1 MIYVYS
7 ICICIIIMSNFL
19 WVLTEKRKNMMNELI
34 NIPEFGKKSKSE
46 IMELALQ
53 EYLEKHLKSNN
64 PQTQL
69 TIFNKESINAI
80 PNLYREID
88 EWKIFYSRIKQ
99 KKDYVELDQQLNM
112 ILTLHNKKMKD
123 FG

>member
-1 MIYVYS
+1 MA
-7 ICICIIIMSNFL
+7 NFL
-19 WVLTEKRKNMMNELI
+19 WVLTQKRQNMMNELI

-46 IMELALQ
+46 IIELAVQ

>member
-7 ICICIIIMSNFL
+7 ISICMKFVANFL
-19 WVLTEKRKNMMNELI
+19 WVLTQKRQNMMNELI

-46 IMELALQ
+46 IIELAVQ